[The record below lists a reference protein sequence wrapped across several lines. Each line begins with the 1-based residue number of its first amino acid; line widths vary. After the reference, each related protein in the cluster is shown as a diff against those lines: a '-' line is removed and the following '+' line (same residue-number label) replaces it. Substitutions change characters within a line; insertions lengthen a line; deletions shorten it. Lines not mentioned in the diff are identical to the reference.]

1 MESRRKRNSI
11 AAPFLANRT
20 TGRLK
25 QGTFGRRIKRGKRVS
40 AERDPHYRAFFN
52 LAAIGAAQ
60 ADLKS
65 QRFID
70 VNEKLCEITG
80 YMRDELLQMTFKK
93 ITHPDDRAS
102 DFEPLARLTK
112 GEIPSYETEKR
123 LVRKDGRV
131 IWVTLAAT
139 VIRGPS
145 GRPLHTASLITD
157 VTERRM
163 AEREREKLIAELQ
176 HALSEVRTL
185 SGLLP
190 ICAWCKK
197 VRDDKGYWERIESYF
212 ETHSHMQFTHGICP
226 DCVQEHHSRS
236 SGVPRRMEH

>member
-1 MESRRKRNSI
+1 VESQRRSNT
-11 AAPFLANRT
+11 LT
-20 TGRLK
+20 
-25 QGTFGRRIKRGKRVS
+25 KRGTQGSAKRD
-40 AERDPHYRAFFN
+40 RHYRAFFN

-60 ADLKS
+60 ANPRS
-65 QRFID
+65 QRFLD

-80 YMRDELLQMTFKK
+80 YSRDELLQMTFEQ
-93 ITHPDDRAS
+93 ITHPEDRAS
-102 DFEPLARLTK
+102 DFEPYSRLME
-112 GEIPSYETEKR
+112 GEIPSYETVKR
-123 LVRKDGRV
+123 FVRKDGRV
-131 IWVTLAAT
+131 IWVQLTAT
-139 VIRGPS
+139 VVREPS
-145 GRPLHTASLITD
+145 GRLLHTAALITD

-197 VRDDKGYWERIESYF
+197 VRDDKGYWERIESYI

-226 DCVQEHHSRS
+226 DCVQQYHSRS
-236 SGVPRRMEH
+236 SGVPKRIEH